1 MRDSNTTAE
10 TEYRGQVRMP
20 TPLADRVKAAAITE
34 RRSMNS
40 QIIVLLE
47 RALPE
52 NEKAEAAV
60 SAATP
65 A

>member
-1 MRDSNTTAE
+1 MKASAAE
-10 TEYRGQVRMP
+10 TQTEFKGQIRLPVE
-20 TPLADRVKAAAITE
+20 LATRVKAKAVAE

-52 NEKAEAAV
+52 NEKAETA
-60 SAATP
+60 SAIP
-65 A
+65 AE

>member
-1 MRDSNTTAE
+1 VDREISIGSIAPLGLRLPPSLKDRIAE
-10 TEYRGQVRMP
+10 
-20 TPLADRVKAAAITE
+20 LARVN

-40 QIIVLLE
+40 EIIVLLE

-52 NEKAEAAV
+52 NEKAEAA
-60 SAATP
+60 SATP